1 MVVVNKSDTWRMR
14 EGRGHDRE
22 LTAGFRREG
31 AGVLGVRQKGDSG
44 FCLVSAGK
52 NERMW
57 G

>member
-1 MVVVNKSDTWRMR
+1 MVVVNKSDTWRVR
-14 EGRGHDRE
+14 EGRGHDRK

-31 AGVLGVRQKGDSG
+31 DGVLGVELRGDG
-44 FCLVSAGK
+44 GVCLLSAGK